1 MRGLEEILMMINKNP
16 GVNQR
21 ALSQLCDLSLGKVN
35 ALIEDIEGNG
45 FTNKE
50 VKGREH
56 RYFITSKGLSFLE
69 KILHQSGERVIDLHV
84 SESSRLKTAVILAAG
99 YNRDFVGPVCMQS
112 IGEEMMIERT
122 IGQLKHL
129 EIENII
135 VIGGYQIER
144 LREILPED
152 ILLISNEN
160 YY

>member
-69 KILHQSGERVIDLHV
+69 KILHQSSERVIDLHV
-84 SESSRLKTAVILAAG
+84 NESSRLKTAVILAAG
-99 YNRDFVGPVCMQS
+99 DNRDFVGPVCMQS

-135 VIGGYQIER
+135 IIDN
-144 LREILPED
+144 I
-152 ILLISNEN
+152 IFLLIFIFIFIPSFF
-160 YY
+160 